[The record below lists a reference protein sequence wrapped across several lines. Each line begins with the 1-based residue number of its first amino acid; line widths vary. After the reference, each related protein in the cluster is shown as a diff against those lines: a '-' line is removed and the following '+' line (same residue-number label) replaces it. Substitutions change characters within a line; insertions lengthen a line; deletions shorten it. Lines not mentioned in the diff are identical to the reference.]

1 MFGIDKGIRRLSLI
15 NLWLAFGLM
24 LLVFLA
30 GPSIYLLN
38 SLTNNVGL
46 YLQNLPSPSLET
58 FPGNRNGTAQEW
70 QAGWT
75 LFYWGWWIS
84 WSPFVGLFLARISYG
99 RTIRQFVLGAMLAP
113 VAASMVWLTV
123 FGDSVL
129 RILLG
134 DSNNPL
140 ATASAENSMFVLI
153 QQLFPQDGLG
163 TVIATLASVVTIIV
177 VVLFFATSS
186 DSGSLVID
194 ILTNGG
200 DPNPRWQSRL
210 FWAVLEGVIAAV
222 LLVAGATSGSDALS
236 ALQTASILAGLPFVV
251 ILLLIAL
258 SLAKALRREGR
269 DARRDDESTRP
280 PGQEV
285 AREPRIP
292 ATDVPDGPG
301 RPPGRWGGTARA
313 SRGGRQVSVR
323 G

>member
-46 YLQNLPSPSLET
+46 YLQNLPSLSFET
-58 FPGNRNGTAQEW
+58 FPGNGNGTAQEW

-113 VAASMVWLTV
+113 VAASMV

-163 TVIATLASVVTIIV
+163 AVIATLASVVTIIV
-177 VVLFFATSS
+177 VVLFFATSL

-236 ALQTASILAGLPFVV
+236 ALQTTSILAGLPFVV

-269 DARRDDESTRP
+269 DARRHDESTRP

-292 ATDVPDGPG
+292 ATDVPDGTG
-301 RPPGRWGGTARA
+301 RPPGRWGDGAGWQGRA
-313 SRGGRQVSVR
+313 TGVR
-323 G
+323 ERVI